1 MSPIAKGSPVARSR
15 FPRWYL
21 VSALLLFIGLLSA
34 ACTPSHPQSTF
45 DAAGPVARSQL
56 NLFYVIF
63 WAAVFV
69 FVVVEGVL
77 LYATIRFRR
86 RPGQDIP
93 VQTHGNTPLE
103 IGWTIAPAIV
113 LAIVAVPTII
123 TIFDNARTPSEDEN
137 PVHVNVTAHQWWW
150 EFEYFTKE
158 ELDREE
164 ADQERIAGLDTLE
177 ERELERPKAYRPKPY
192 LVTAN
197 ELHVPVGVPVSVVLE
212 SKDVIHSFWIPKLA
226 GKVDMIP
233 NNRNTMWFQA
243 DRADADPTTPEQ
255 DPFLGQCA
263 EFCGVSHYLMKFL
276 VFADEQQDFDQWV
289 RAQQAPPVQP
299 TGLALEGQKAYIQ
312 QKCWA
317 CHTIEGVAGRGDRG
331 PNLTHVGSRTT
342 IVAGLMGNTGEHLTE
357 WLEDPCGM
365 KPENIMCE
373 EGAMFQDPQERMPE
387 EEIRKL
393 AAYLKSLT

>member
-1 MSPIAKGSPVARSR
+1 MSPKAKGSPVARSR

-21 VSALLLFIGLLSA
+21 VPVLLLFIGLLSV

-69 FVVVEGVL
+69 FVVVEGILV
-77 LYATIRFRR
+77 YAVIRFRR
-86 RPGQDIP
+86 KPNQEIP
-93 VQTHGNTPLE
+93 AQTHGNTPLE
-103 IGWTIAPAIV
+103 IAWTIAPAIV

-164 ADQERIAGLDTLE
+164 ADLERIADLDTPE
-177 ERELERPKAYRPKPY
+177 EREVERPKAYRPKPY

-197 ELHVPVGVPVSVVLE
+197 ELHVPIGVPVSVVLE
-212 SKDVIHSFWIPKLA
+212 STDVIHSFWVPKLA
-226 GKVDMIP
+226 GKVDIVP

-243 DRADADPTTPEQ
+243 DEPGMY
-255 DPFLGQCA
+255 LGQCA
-263 EFCGVSHYLMKFL
+263 EFCGISHANMKFR
-276 VFADEQQDFDQWV
+276 VMADTQEGYDRWV
-289 RAQQAPPVQP
+289 KEQQAPPAEP
-299 TGLALEGQKAYIQ
+299 TALALEGQKAYIQ
-312 QKCWA
+312 QQCWA

-331 PNLTHVGSRTT
+331 PNLTHVASRTT
-342 IVAGLMGNTGEHLTE
+342 IAGGMMDNDEDNCKR
-357 WLEDPCGM
+357 WLADPLKV
-365 KPENIMCE
+365 KPGNIMGS
-373 EGAMFQDPQERMPE
+373 EGSMFQAAAMPRIQLDIE
-387 EEIRKL
+387 AL
-393 AAYLKSLT
+393 CAYLQSLK